1 MVRHPQYFGALVL
14 DWVRFRFTE
23 SDLLYA
29 LIMTGYKIF
38 AVQVTEEKD
47 LIDDLG
53 DVYIQ
58 YT

>member
-1 MVRHPQYFGALVL
+1 MVRHPQYTGALIL
-14 DWVRFRFTE
+14 DWCRFHFTE

-38 AVQVTEEKD
+38 AIQVTEEKD

-53 DVYIQ
+53 DVYI
-58 YT
+58 